1 MRYILR
7 FLAQITV
14 NLKRSY
20 KARFVCAIQ
29 DNLTICLYQ
38 AFIELIEFTMVL
50 IQTAKVY
57 EIYTKAQLYIIFS
70 CDLTIYK
77 LTETQLIL
85 LFFSSDVDVSD
96 VYGKHSKMPSYILQ
110 FLADVIQ
117 LCQRLIWGSYES
129 KYGTPVM
136 VFRRRPSTMFVAL
149 CPWRRRQFCPF
160 LFIRFYQKV
169 SENSLKIVRS
179 RLEG

>member
-29 DNLTICLYQ
+29 DNLTICPLPSFHWTDWIYHSS
-38 AFIELIEFTMVL
+38 
-50 IQTAKVY
+50 

-85 LFFSSDVDVSD
+85 LFFSIDVDVSD